1 MKHERFLQ
9 LFATKINETL
19 LIKCS
24 KNESNED
31 GAKEQD
37 AYTCPDGVLANS
49 EDVQHCQSKSSTDGK
64 TNQSNNTQAQDCS
77 RDLQEFL
84 HSRKMFGE

>member
-1 MKHERFLQ
+1 VKYERFLQ

-24 KNESNED
+24 KNESNDD

-37 AYTCPDGVLANS
+37 AYTCPDGDIVHP
-49 EDVQHCQSKSSTDGK
+49 EDIQHCQSKSSTDGK
-64 TNQSNNTQAQDCS
+64 TNQSNDTQTQDCS

-84 HSRKMFGE
+84 HSRTF